1 MFTSE
6 AEVAA
11 AGMDKFRIVAPFYF
25 MMALFGI
32 FSGVIRG
39 CGQTFVLMPVA
50 YLLSSHLGANGVH
63 WSLSVCWTLEAVVM
77 GLYDCFGN
85 WNKKERWFEERL
97 STGKSQK
104 VRMPFFE
111 CS

>member
-11 AGMDKFRIVAPFYF
+11 AGMDQFRIAAPFYF

-39 CGQTFVLMPVA
+39 CGQTFVLIKKRKTSNVI
-50 YLLSSHLGANGVH
+50 
-63 WSLSVCWTLEAVVM
+63 SVTEKARFFF
-77 GLYDCFGN
+77 YNDTRT
-85 WNKKERWFEERL
+85 KKEVIRWL
-97 STGKSQK
+97 
-104 VRMPFFE
+104 
-111 CS
+111 

>member
-1 MFTSE
+1 MNVVSNIKEQQVDEKSACCFFGDIPLRMFTSE

-11 AGMDKFRIVAPFYF
+11 AGMDKFRIAAPFYF

-50 YLLSSHLGANGVH
+50 VRLLDTGSSRH
-63 WSLSVCWTLEAVVM
+63 
-77 GLYDCFGN
+77 GLI
-85 WNKKERWFEERL
+85 
-97 STGKSQK
+97 
-104 VRMPFFE
+104 
-111 CS
+111 

>member
-1 MFTSE
+1 MVTSE
-6 AEVAA
+6 AEVAT

-39 CGQTFVLMPVA
+39 CGQTFVLMLVSVLSMFPGRVPVA

-85 WNKKERWFEERL
+85 WNKKGGL
-97 STGKSQK
+97 
-104 VRMPFFE
+104 V
-111 CS
+111 